1 MNGGDFG
8 RRTSD
13 AKVRILREK
22 CLENFENLAR
32 ELTLSFGENV
42 RAFIGVWPASLGE
55 RGSATWLFLWARF
68 LICV

>member
-1 MNGGDFG
+1 MNEGGFG

-22 CLENFENLAR
+22 CLRILENFSKR
-32 ELTLSFGENV
+32 IGSVFGENV

-55 RGSATWLFLWARF
+55 RGSATWLSLWARF